1 MNGYKTKKELLCGVT
16 YDEVFSTVNKLFFNV
31 GNGLDIGETFYKLYN
46 LAAISINENIKKES
60 FFALLKG
67 NFNNRILFANTYQ
80 EMFELAERIIKAGN
94 ERKENIC
101 YYKVTFDKDA
111 FLEEILPCE
120 ESIFEKILKTVE
132 TYKSTNTEFLSK
144 EEKASLEEQ
153 IITLKTLVSLLETDN
168 KKDIRFV
175 TNFFNT
181 TI

>member
-1 MNGYKTKKELLCGVT
+1 
-16 YDEVFSTVNKLFFNV
+16 
-31 GNGLDIGETFYKLYN
+31 
-46 LAAISINENIKKES
+46 
-60 FFALLKG
+60 
-67 NFNNRILFANTYQ
+67 
-80 EMFELAERIIKAGN
+80 MFELAERIIKAGN

-101 YYKVTFDKDA
+101 YYKLTFDKDA

-153 IITLKTLVSLLETDN
+153 IITLKALVSLLETDN